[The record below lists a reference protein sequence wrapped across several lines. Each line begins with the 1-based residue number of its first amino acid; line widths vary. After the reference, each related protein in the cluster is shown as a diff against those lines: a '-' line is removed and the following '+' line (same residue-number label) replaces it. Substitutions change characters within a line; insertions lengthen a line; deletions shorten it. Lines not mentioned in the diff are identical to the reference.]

1 MLKISGSSALSD
13 FRINKLLA
21 ELQLIEPAI
30 KAVSARFI
38 HFADVENDF
47 DSSQAE
53 ILKQLLAYG
62 SRQTDAGILGTR
74 LLVVPRSGTISPWS
88 SKATE
93 IAQRCGLSGLKRI
106 ERGIEYTLDVD
117 RPLPAAVETLLH
129 DRMTQT
135 VLDGATDPDLFV
147 QHQPKPLQSVSIIEQ
162 GREALVS
169 ANTEL
174 GLALSDDEIDYLTD
188 SFQKLGRNPSDV
200 ELMMFAQANSEHCR
214 HKIFNADWTIDGVA
228 QAISLFKMIRN
239 TAEKSPAD
247 ILSAYSD
254 NASVMTGST
263 ERVFIRNAK
272 TGEYAYVEEDAHL
285 LMKVETHNHPTA
297 ISPYPGAATG
307 SGGEIRDEGATG
319 RGSSPKAGLTGFS
332 VSHLKIPGFPQPWE
346 ADNGKPERIASALTI
361 MLEGPLGGAAFNNE
375 FGRPNLAGYFRSFE
389 QSVPGKANEFRGYHK
404 PIMIAGGLGNI
415 RPMLVKKQP
424 IPAGSLI
431 IILGGPAMLI
441 GLGGGA
447 ASSQASG
454 AGSEALDF
462 ASVQRENPEM
472 ERRCQEV
479 INHCNSMGSDT
490 PIVSIHDI
498 GAGGLSNAVPEIIH
512 DCERGGRFELR
523 KVHNADIGMSPMQI
537 WCNEAQERYVVAI
550 KPEALELFTAFCER
564 EHCLFAV
571 IGEATEEEHLVLN
584 DELLNDKPVDIP
596 MSVLFGKPPKMHRNV
611 KHVKANTKALDLS
624 GVTLSEAVK
633 RVLSFPAV
641 ADKSF
646 LIHIGDRS
654 VTGLVARD
662 QMVGPWQVPVADV
675 AVTAVGFHA
684 MTGEAMAM
692 GERSPIAVINAPA
705 SGRMA
710 IGEAITNIAAANI
723 DSLKKIKLSANWMAA
738 AGYPGEDAA
747 LFDTVKAVGM
757 ELCPA
762 LGIAIPVGKDSL
774 SMKTVW
780 QDDKGIATAAVSE
793 NFTPEETV
801 ARAEDEVMAATV
813 SDSFSAMEA
822 ESAEQLGDTTEGLR
836 VDDTKEQADESMT
849 AIAAFSAAVETDST
863 DTASRTEAFEHSS
876 DAAEAL
882 NPDNTL
888 EQVGNDT
895 ITATLPDDLA
905 LCSVAVAVE
914 FTDTLPP
921 TEAVEPSGDAPDALK
936 VDDAPERIYNAIAAA
951 AVFPLSREIRSAD
964 TELAMETA
972 EHDADQSSDAP
983 EVSAVTD
990 DTTEQSH
997 NGMVA
1002 DTLATLAP
1010 AQEDEAEEA
1019 SLSAEHDADQSSDA
1033 QEVSA
1038 VTDDAAEQSH
1048 NGMVADTLAALAPAQ
1063 EDEAEDTALPAEHD
1077 ADQSSDAQ
1085 EVSAVTDDVAEQ
1097 SHNGMAAMVA
1107 DTLAACA
1114 PALETEAEDTALP
1127 AERDVDQS
1135 GDAPE
1140 APDDVAELNHNG
1152 TTALVADTI
1161 AACAPALEDETEDTA
1176 LPVEREVDQ
1185 SVDAPEVLDAPDDTA
1200 EPTSESMTALV
1211 ADTLAAFTPVL
1222 ETESPDTAL
1231 RSEAMAQDTASEAP
1245 KIDTLSAATP
1255 SEKTMTAPLSLVIT
1269 AFAPVADISLTLTPQ
1284 LRRVPDED
1292 SALILIDLGA
1302 GKNRL
1307 GGSVL
1312 AQVYNQL
1319 GDDCPDLDQAELL
1332 KAFFDAIQTLN
1343 GLGKLLSYHDRSDGG
1358 LLATVAEMMFASRLG
1373 VALTIDSL
1381 GDDVLAAL
1389 FNEELGAV
1397 LQVRQS
1403 DCKEVVA
1410 LLRQSGL
1417 IDCTYIIGKVID
1429 DCSDEAAADA
1439 KQLSIRHSGELVYSA
1454 TRSELQSIWS
1464 ELSYKMQALRD
1475 NPDCA
1480 LQQFERIA
1488 DDKDPGLNVELTFD
1502 LNDDVTAPFKAAPK
1516 PKVAILREQGVN
1528 GHVEMAAAFDR
1539 AGFTSIDVHMSDIIH
1554 GRVSLADFTGLVAC
1568 GGFSYGDVLGAGG
1581 GWAKSILFNPRCRDE
1596 FAAFFQRPDTFGL
1609 GVCNGCQMMSGLKDI
1624 IPGAEHWPRFMRNT
1638 SEQFEARVALVEVQ
1652 KSPSI
1657 LFAGME
1663 GSRMPVAIAHGE
1675 GRAEFAVD
1683 PALALEAG
1691 AVALCYVDNYGEL
1704 TTEFPANPNGSPFGI
1719 TGLTTTDGRFTIM
1732 MPHPE
1737 RCFRT
1742 LQNSW
1747 YPDEWEE
1754 YGAWMRLFRNARVW
1768 VG

>member
-1 MLKISGSSALSD
+1 MLKISGISALSD

-21 ELQLIEPAI
+21 ELQAIEPAI

-38 HFADVENDF
+38 HFVDIENDLNE
-47 DSSQAE
+47 SQVG
-53 ILKQLLAYG
+53 ILNQLLAYG
-62 SRQTDAGILGTR
+62 STQASIDISGQH

-93 IAQRCGLSGLKRI
+93 IAQRCGLSEVNRI
-106 ERGIEYTLDVD
+106 ERGIEYTLDVNE
-117 RPLPAAVETLLH
+117 PLSLSVNALLH

-135 VLDGATDPDLFV
+135 VLEGDVEPELFV
-147 QHQPKPLQSVSIIEQ
+147 HHQPKPLLHVDILTQ
-162 GREALVS
+162 GRDALVS

-174 GLALSDDEIDYLTD
+174 GLALSEDEIDYLTD
-188 SFQKLGRNPSDV
+188 SFQALGRNPTDV

-214 HKIFNADWTIDGVA
+214 HKIFNADWTIDGVEQA
-228 QAISLFKMIRN
+228 QSLFGMIRN
-239 TAEKSPAD
+239 TAQKSPEG

-254 NASVMTGST
+254 NASVATGSSAQ
-263 ERVFIRNAK
+263 VFIRNAQ

-332 VSHLKIPGFPQPWE
+332 VSHLKIPGFLQPWE

-375 FGRPNLAGYFRSFE
+375 FGRPNLTGYFRSFE
-389 QSVPGKANEFRGYHK
+389 QAVPGSDHEFRGYHK
-404 PIMIAGGLGNI
+404 PIMIAGGMGNI
-415 RPMLVKKQP
+415 RPMLVDKHP

-441 GLGGGA
+441 GLGGSA

-454 AGSEALDF
+454 EGSEDLDF

-479 INHCNSMGSDT
+479 INHCNSMGNDT

-512 DCERGGRFELR
+512 DCDRGGRFELR
-523 KVHNADIGMSPMQI
+523 KVHNADKGMSPMQI

-550 KPEALELFTAFCER
+550 KPESLALFSAFCER

-571 IGEATEEEHLVLN
+571 IGEATEQEHLSLS
-584 DELLNDKPVDIP
+584 DELLGDQPVDIP
-596 MSVLFGKPPKMHRNV
+596 MSVLFGKSPKLHRNV
-611 KHVKANTKALDLS
+611 EHVRPNTQALDVSGIKLS
-624 GVTLSEAVK
+624 DAVK
-633 RVLSFPAV
+633 RVLAFPAV

-662 QMVGPWQVPVADV
+662 QMVGPWQTPVADV
-675 AVTAVGFHA
+675 AVTASGFHA
-684 MTGEAMAM
+684 LTGEAMAM
-692 GERSPIAVINAPA
+692 GERSPIAVIDAPA

-710 IGEAITNIAAANI
+710 IGEAITNIAAAGI

-738 AGYPGEDAA
+738 AGYQGEDAA

-780 QDDKGIATAAVSE
+780 KDD
-793 NFTPEETV
+793 
-801 ARAEDEVMAATV
+801 
-813 SDSFSAMEA
+813 
-822 ESAEQLGDTTEGLR
+822 
-836 VDDTKEQADESMT
+836 
-849 AIAAFSAAVETDST
+849 
-863 DTASRTEAFEHSS
+863 
-876 DAAEAL
+876 
-882 NPDNTL
+882 
-888 EQVGNDT
+888 
-895 ITATLPDDLA
+895 
-905 LCSVAVAVE
+905 
-914 FTDTLPP
+914 
-921 TEAVEPSGDAPDALK
+921 
-936 VDDAPERIYNAIAAA
+936 
-951 AVFPLSREIRSAD
+951 
-964 TELAMETA
+964 
-972 EHDADQSSDAP
+972 
-983 EVSAVTD
+983 
-990 DTTEQSH
+990 
-997 NGMVA
+997 
-1002 DTLATLAP
+1002 
-1010 AQEDEAEEA
+1010 
-1019 SLSAEHDADQSSDA
+1019 SL
-1033 QEVSA
+1033 
-1038 VTDDAAEQSH
+1038 
-1048 NGMVADTLAALAPAQ
+1048 
-1063 EDEAEDTALPAEHD
+1063 
-1077 ADQSSDAQ
+1077 
-1085 EVSAVTDDVAEQ
+1085 
-1097 SHNGMAAMVA
+1097 
-1107 DTLAACA
+1107 
-1114 PALETEAEDTALP
+1114 
-1127 AERDVDQS
+1127 
-1135 GDAPE
+1135 
-1140 APDDVAELNHNG
+1140 
-1152 TTALVADTI
+1152 
-1161 AACAPALEDETEDTA
+1161 
-1176 LPVEREVDQ
+1176 
-1185 SVDAPEVLDAPDDTA
+1185 
-1200 EPTSESMTALV
+1200 
-1211 ADTLAAFTPVL
+1211 
-1222 ETESPDTAL
+1222 
-1231 RSEAMAQDTASEAP
+1231 
-1245 KIDTLSAATP
+1245 
-1255 SEKTMTAPLSLVIT
+1255 EKTMTAPLSLVIT

-1284 LRRVPDED
+1284 LRCVPDED
-1292 SALILIDLGA
+1292 SALILLDLGV

-1319 GDDCPDLDQAELL
+1319 GDDCPDLDDAGLL

-1343 GLGKLLSYHDRSDGG
+1343 GQDRLLSYHDRSDGG
-1358 LLATVAEMMFASRLG
+1358 LLATVAEMMFAGRLG
-1373 VALTIDSL
+1373 VTLTLDSL

-1403 DCKEVVA
+1403 DCKDIVE
-1410 LLRQSGL
+1410 LLNQSGL
-1417 IDCTYIIGKVID
+1417 IDCVYVIGKVVD
-1429 DCSDEAAADA
+1429 YAMAQSEYCGGDFGRPGRLASPPLDA
-1439 KQLSIRHSGELVYSA
+1439 GQQLTIHHFGEVIYSA
-1454 TRSELQSIWS
+1454 GRAELQSFWS

-1475 NPDCA
+1475 NPECA

-1488 DDKDPGLNVELTFD
+1488 DDEDPGLNVELTFGV
-1502 LNDDVTAPFKAAPK
+1502 NDDVTAVFATAAR

-1554 GRVSLADFTGLVAC
+1554 GRVGLADFTGLVAC

-1683 PALALEAG
+1683 PAVALEAG

-1747 YPDEWEE
+1747 HPDDWEE

>member
-1 MLKISGSSALSD
+1 MLKISGTSALSV

-21 ELQLIEPAI
+21 ELQAIEPAI

-38 HFADVENDF
+38 HFVDIDNNQD
-47 DSSQAE
+47 DSQTE

-62 SRQTDAGILGTR
+62 SASPDADIQGTR

-93 IAQRCGLSGLKRI
+93 IAQRCGLLEVKRI
-106 ERGIEYTLDVD
+106 ERGIEYTLDVNQ
-117 RPLPAAVETLLH
+117 PLPASVKALLH

-135 VLDGATDPDLFV
+135 VVDGDSDPDLFAH
-147 QHQPKPLQSVSIIEQ
+147 HQPKPLQSVAIIEQ
-162 GREALVS
+162 GRDALVS

-174 GLALSDDEIDYLTD
+174 GLALSGDEIDYLTE
-188 SFQKLGRNPSDV
+188 SFQALNRNPTDV

-214 HKIFNADWTIDGVA
+214 HKIFNADWTIDGVEQA
-228 QAISLFKMIRN
+228 QSLFKMIRN
-239 TAEKSPAD
+239 TAAKSPEG
-247 ILSAYSD
+247 ILTAYSD
-254 NASVMTGST
+254 NASVITGPT
-263 ERVFIRNAK
+263 EQVFIRNAK
-272 TGEYAYVEEDAHL
+272 TGEYGYVEENAHL

-319 RGSSPKAGLTGFS
+319 RGSAPKAGLTGFS

-346 ADNGKPERIASALTI
+346 ADNGKPERIASALNI

-375 FGRPNLAGYFRSFE
+375 FGRPNLTGYFRSFE
-389 QSVPGKANEFRGYHK
+389 QAVPGKDNEFRGYHK

-415 RPMLVKKQP
+415 RPMLVKKNA

-454 AGSEALDF
+454 AGSEDLDF

-523 KVHNADIGMSPMQI
+523 KVQNADIGMSPMQI

-550 KPEALELFTAFCER
+550 KPESLELFTSFCER

-571 IGEATEEEHLVLN
+571 IGEATEEEHLLLN
-584 DELLNDKPVDIP
+584 DELLGDKPVDIP
-596 MSVLFGKPPKMHRNV
+596 MSVLFGKSPKLHRNV
-611 KHVKANTKALDLS
+611 EHVPANTQVLDLS
-624 GVTLSEAVK
+624 GILLHEAVK

-684 MTGEAMAM
+684 VTGEAMAM
-692 GERSPIAVINAPA
+692 GERSPIAVIDAPA

-710 IGEAITNIAAANI
+710 IGEAITNIAAASI

-738 AGYPGEDAA
+738 AGYQGEDAA

-780 QDDKGIATAAVSE
+780 K
-793 NFTPEETV
+793 
-801 ARAEDEVMAATV
+801 
-813 SDSFSAMEA
+813 
-822 ESAEQLGDTTEGLR
+822 
-836 VDDTKEQADESMT
+836 
-849 AIAAFSAAVETDST
+849 
-863 DTASRTEAFEHSS
+863 
-876 DAAEAL
+876 
-882 NPDNTL
+882 
-888 EQVGNDT
+888 
-895 ITATLPDDLA
+895 
-905 LCSVAVAVE
+905 
-914 FTDTLPP
+914 
-921 TEAVEPSGDAPDALK
+921 
-936 VDDAPERIYNAIAAA
+936 
-951 AVFPLSREIRSAD
+951 
-964 TELAMETA
+964 
-972 EHDADQSSDAP
+972 
-983 EVSAVTD
+983 
-990 DTTEQSH
+990 
-997 NGMVA
+997 
-1002 DTLATLAP
+1002 
-1010 AQEDEAEEA
+1010 DEAA
-1019 SLSAEHDADQSSDA
+1019 SA
-1033 QEVSA
+1033 
-1038 VTDDAAEQSH
+1038 
-1048 NGMVADTLAALAPAQ
+1048 
-1063 EDEAEDTALPAEHD
+1063 
-1077 ADQSSDAQ
+1077 
-1085 EVSAVTDDVAEQ
+1085 
-1097 SHNGMAAMVA
+1097 
-1107 DTLAACA
+1107 
-1114 PALETEAEDTALP
+1114 
-1127 AERDVDQS
+1127 
-1135 GDAPE
+1135 
-1140 APDDVAELNHNG
+1140 
-1152 TTALVADTI
+1152 
-1161 AACAPALEDETEDTA
+1161 
-1176 LPVEREVDQ
+1176 
-1185 SVDAPEVLDAPDDTA
+1185 
-1200 EPTSESMTALV
+1200 
-1211 ADTLAAFTPVL
+1211 
-1222 ETESPDTAL
+1222 
-1231 RSEAMAQDTASEAP
+1231 
-1245 KIDTLSAATP
+1245 
-1255 SEKTMTAPLSLVIT
+1255 EKTMTAPLSLVIT
-1269 AFAPVADISLTLTPQ
+1269 AFAPVADIGLTLTPQ
-1284 LRRVPDED
+1284 LRCVQDED
-1292 SALILIDLGA
+1292 SALILVDLGA

-1319 GDDCPDLDQAELL
+1319 GSESPDLDDASLL
-1332 KAFFDAIQTLN
+1332 KAFFDTIQALN
-1343 GLGKLLSYHDRSDGG
+1343 AQHKLLSYHDRSDGG

-1373 VALTIDSL
+1373 VTLTLDSL
-1381 GDDVLAAL
+1381 GEDALAAL

-1403 DCKEVVA
+1403 DCKDVVE
-1410 LLRQSGL
+1410 LLKHSGL
-1417 IDCTYIIGKVID
+1417 IDCTYVIGKVNT
-1429 DCSDEAAADA
+1429 DEQ
-1439 KQLSIRHSGELVYSA
+1439 QLNIRHMGEMIYSA
-1454 TRSELQSIWS
+1454 GRAELQSIWS

-1475 NPDCA
+1475 NPECA
-1480 LQQFERIA
+1480 QQQFERIT
-1488 DDKDPGLNVELTFD
+1488 DDADPGLNVSLTFD
-1502 LNDDVTAPFKAAPK
+1502 INDDVTARFKHVAR

-1596 FAAFFQRPDTFGL
+1596 FAAFFRRPDTFGL

-1624 IPGAEHWPRFMRNT
+1624 IPGAEHWPRFMRNN

-1663 GSRMPVAIAHGE
+1663 GSRMPVAISHGE
-1675 GRAEFAVD
+1675 GRAEFAAD
-1683 PALALEAG
+1683 PAVALEAG

-1747 YPDEWEE
+1747 HPDDWNE
-1754 YGAWMRLFRNARVW
+1754 YGAWMRMFRNARVW

>member
-1 MLKISGSSALSD
+1 MLKISGTSALSV

-21 ELQLIEPAI
+21 ELQAIEPAI
-30 KAVSARFI
+30 KAVSTRFI
-38 HFADVENDF
+38 HFVDIDTNLD
-47 DSSQAE
+47 DNQAG

-62 SRQTDAGILGTR
+62 SALADADIQGPR

-93 IAQRCGLSGLKRI
+93 IAQRCGLLEVKRI
-106 ERGIEYTLDVD
+106 ERGIEYTLDVNQ
-117 RPLPAAVETLLH
+117 PLPASVKALLH

-135 VLDGATDPDLFV
+135 VVDGDSEPDLFAH
-147 QHQPKPLQSVSIIEQ
+147 HQPKPLQSVAIIEQ
-162 GREALVS
+162 GRDALVG
-169 ANTEL
+169 ANTDL
-174 GLALSDDEIDYLTD
+174 GLALSDDEIDYLTE
-188 SFQKLGRNPSDV
+188 SFQTLGRNPTDV

-214 HKIFNADWTIDGVA
+214 HKIFNADWTIDGVEQA
-228 QAISLFKMIRN
+228 QTLFKMIRN
-239 TAEKSPAD
+239 TAAKSPEG
-247 ILSAYSD
+247 ILTAYSD
-254 NASVMTGST
+254 NASVMAGST
-263 ERVFIRNAK
+263 EQVFIRNAQ
-272 TGEYAYVEEDAHL
+272 TGEYGYVKEDAHL

-375 FGRPNLAGYFRSFE
+375 FGRPNLTGYFRSFE
-389 QSVPGKANEFRGYHK
+389 QAVPGKDNEFRGYHK

-415 RPMLVKKQP
+415 RPMLVKKNA

-454 AGSEALDF
+454 AGSEDLDF

-523 KVHNADIGMSPMQI
+523 NVQNADIGMSPMQI

-550 KPEALELFTAFCER
+550 KPESLELFTAFCER

-571 IGEATEEEHLVLN
+571 IGEATEEEHLLLN
-584 DELLNDKPVDIP
+584 DELLGDKPVDIP
-596 MSVLFGKPPKMHRNV
+596 MSVLFGKSPKLHRNV
-611 KHVKANTKALDLS
+611 EHVPANTQALDVS
-624 GVTLSEAVK
+624 GITLNEAIK
-633 RVLSFPAV
+633 RVLAFPAV

-675 AVTAVGFHA
+675 AVTAVGFHSV
-684 MTGEAMAM
+684 TGEAMAM
-692 GERSPIAVINAPA
+692 GERSPIAVIDAPA

-710 IGEAITNIAAANI
+710 IGEAITNIAAASI

-738 AGYPGEDAA
+738 AGYQGEDAA

-780 QDDKGIATAAVSE
+780 KD
-793 NFTPEETV
+793 
-801 ARAEDEVMAATV
+801 
-813 SDSFSAMEA
+813 
-822 ESAEQLGDTTEGLR
+822 
-836 VDDTKEQADESMT
+836 
-849 AIAAFSAAVETDST
+849 
-863 DTASRTEAFEHSS
+863 
-876 DAAEAL
+876 
-882 NPDNTL
+882 
-888 EQVGNDT
+888 
-895 ITATLPDDLA
+895 
-905 LCSVAVAVE
+905 
-914 FTDTLPP
+914 
-921 TEAVEPSGDAPDALK
+921 
-936 VDDAPERIYNAIAAA
+936 
-951 AVFPLSREIRSAD
+951 
-964 TELAMETA
+964 ETA
-972 EHDADQSSDAP
+972 D
-983 EVSAVTD
+983 
-990 DTTEQSH
+990 
-997 NGMVA
+997 
-1002 DTLATLAP
+1002 
-1010 AQEDEAEEA
+1010 
-1019 SLSAEHDADQSSDA
+1019 
-1033 QEVSA
+1033 
-1038 VTDDAAEQSH
+1038 
-1048 NGMVADTLAALAPAQ
+1048 
-1063 EDEAEDTALPAEHD
+1063 
-1077 ADQSSDAQ
+1077 
-1085 EVSAVTDDVAEQ
+1085 
-1097 SHNGMAAMVA
+1097 
-1107 DTLAACA
+1107 
-1114 PALETEAEDTALP
+1114 
-1127 AERDVDQS
+1127 
-1135 GDAPE
+1135 
-1140 APDDVAELNHNG
+1140 
-1152 TTALVADTI
+1152 
-1161 AACAPALEDETEDTA
+1161 
-1176 LPVEREVDQ
+1176 
-1185 SVDAPEVLDAPDDTA
+1185 
-1200 EPTSESMTALV
+1200 
-1211 ADTLAAFTPVL
+1211 
-1222 ETESPDTAL
+1222 
-1231 RSEAMAQDTASEAP
+1231 
-1245 KIDTLSAATP
+1245 

-1269 AFAPVADISLTLTPQ
+1269 AFAPVADIGLTLTPQ
-1284 LRRVPDED
+1284 LRCVPDED

-1312 AQVYNQL
+1312 AQVYNQI
-1319 GDDCPDLDQAELL
+1319 GNECPDLDDASLL
-1332 KAFFDAIQTLN
+1332 KAFFDTIQTLN
-1343 GLGKLLSYHDRSDGG
+1343 VQNKLLSYHDRSDGG
-1358 LLATVAEMMFASRLG
+1358 LLATVAEMMFAGRLG
-1373 VALTIDSL
+1373 VTLALDSL
-1381 GDDVLAAL
+1381 GEDVLASL

-1403 DCKEVVA
+1403 DCKDVEE
-1410 LLRQSGL
+1410 LLKHSGL
-1417 IDCTYIIGKVID
+1417 IDCTYVIGKVNTG
-1429 DCSDEAAADA
+1429 EQ
-1439 KQLSIRHSGELVYSA
+1439 QLNIRHRGEMIYSA
-1454 TRSELQSIWS
+1454 GRAELQSIWS

-1475 NPDCA
+1475 NPECA
-1480 LQQFERIA
+1480 QQQFERIA
-1488 DDKDPGLNVELTFD
+1488 DDADPGLNVALTFD
-1502 LNDDVTAPFKAAPK
+1502 VGKNVTARFKHAAR

-1624 IPGAEHWPRFMRNT
+1624 IPGAEHWPRFMRNN

-1683 PALALEAG
+1683 PAVALEAG

-1737 RCFRT
+1737 RCFRA

-1747 YPDEWEE
+1747 HPDDWGE
-1754 YGAWMRLFRNARVW
+1754 YGAWMRMFRNARVW

>member
-1 MLKISGSSALSD
+1 MLKIPGTSALSD

-21 ELQLIEPAI
+21 ELQSIEPAI
-30 KAVSARFI
+30 KAISARFV
-38 HFADVENDF
+38 HFVDIEHDLSDGQSA
-47 DSSQAE
+47 

-62 SRQTDAGILGTR
+62 STQAGAEIAGAR

-93 IAQRCGLSGLKRI
+93 IAQRCGLSEVKRI
-106 ERGIEYTLDVD
+106 ERGIEYTLDGYAPTSVSVN
-117 RPLPAAVETLLH
+117 ALLH

-135 VLDGATDPDLFV
+135 VLDGDIEPELFV
-147 QHQPKPLQSVSIIEQ
+147 LHQPKPLQTVTIIEQ
-162 GREALVS
+162 GRDALVN
-169 ANTEL
+169 ANAGL

-188 SFQKLGRNPSDV
+188 SFQALGRNPSDV

-214 HKIFNADWTIDGVA
+214 HKIFNADWTIDGVEQA
-228 QAISLFKMIRN
+228 QSLFKMIRN
-239 TAEKSPAD
+239 TAAKSPEG
-247 ILSAYSD
+247 ILSAYND
-254 NASVMTGST
+254 NASVMAGSSAQ
-263 ERVFIRNAK
+263 VFIRNPQ
-272 TGEYAYVEEDAHL
+272 TGEYAYVEEEAHL

-319 RGSSPKAGLTGFS
+319 RGSAPKAGLTGFS
-332 VSHLKIPGFPQPWE
+332 VSHLKIPGFSQPWE
-346 ADNGKPERIASALTI
+346 TDNGKPERIASALTI

-375 FGRPNLAGYFRSFE
+375 FGRPNLVGYFRSFE
-389 QSVPGKANEFRGYHK
+389 QAVPGKDNEFRGYHK

-415 RPMLVKKQP
+415 RPMLVKKQA

-454 AGSEALDF
+454 AGSEDLDF

-479 INHCNSMGSDT
+479 INHCNAMGSDT

-512 DCERGGRFELR
+512 DCDRGGRFELR

-550 KPEALELFTAFCER
+550 KPESLELFSAFCER

-571 IGEATEEEHLVLN
+571 IGEATDEEHLTLN
-584 DELLNDKPVDIP
+584 DELLGDKPVDIP
-596 MSVLFGKPPKMHRNV
+596 MSVLFGKSPKLHRNV
-611 KHVKANTKALDLS
+611 EHVQPNIQALDVS
-624 GVTLSEAVK
+624 GITLAEAVK
-633 RVLSFPAV
+633 RVLAFPAV

-684 MTGEAMAM
+684 VAGEAMAM
-692 GERSPIAVINAPA
+692 GERSPIAVIDAPA

-710 IGEAITNIAAANI
+710 IGEAITNIAAASI
-723 DSLKKIKLSANWMAA
+723 DSLRKIKLSANWMAA
-738 AGYPGEDAA
+738 AGYQGEDAA

-780 QDDKGIATAAVSE
+780 KDG
-793 NFTPEETV
+793 
-801 ARAEDEVMAATV
+801 
-813 SDSFSAMEA
+813 
-822 ESAEQLGDTTEGLR
+822 
-836 VDDTKEQADESMT
+836 
-849 AIAAFSAAVETDST
+849 AI
-863 DTASRTEAFEHSS
+863 
-876 DAAEAL
+876 
-882 NPDNTL
+882 
-888 EQVGNDT
+888 
-895 ITATLPDDLA
+895 
-905 LCSVAVAVE
+905 
-914 FTDTLPP
+914 
-921 TEAVEPSGDAPDALK
+921 
-936 VDDAPERIYNAIAAA
+936 
-951 AVFPLSREIRSAD
+951 
-964 TELAMETA
+964 
-972 EHDADQSSDAP
+972 
-983 EVSAVTD
+983 
-990 DTTEQSH
+990 
-997 NGMVA
+997 
-1002 DTLATLAP
+1002 
-1010 AQEDEAEEA
+1010 
-1019 SLSAEHDADQSSDA
+1019 
-1033 QEVSA
+1033 
-1038 VTDDAAEQSH
+1038 
-1048 NGMVADTLAALAPAQ
+1048 
-1063 EDEAEDTALPAEHD
+1063 
-1077 ADQSSDAQ
+1077 
-1085 EVSAVTDDVAEQ
+1085 
-1097 SHNGMAAMVA
+1097 
-1107 DTLAACA
+1107 
-1114 PALETEAEDTALP
+1114 
-1127 AERDVDQS
+1127 
-1135 GDAPE
+1135 
-1140 APDDVAELNHNG
+1140 
-1152 TTALVADTI
+1152 
-1161 AACAPALEDETEDTA
+1161 
-1176 LPVEREVDQ
+1176 
-1185 SVDAPEVLDAPDDTA
+1185 
-1200 EPTSESMTALV
+1200 
-1211 ADTLAAFTPVL
+1211 
-1222 ETESPDTAL
+1222 
-1231 RSEAMAQDTASEAP
+1231 
-1245 KIDTLSAATP
+1245 
-1255 SEKTMTAPLSLVIT
+1255 EKTLTSPLSLVIT

-1284 LRRVPDED
+1284 LRCVQDED

-1319 GDDCPDLDQAELL
+1319 GNDCPDLDEASLL
-1332 KAFFDAIQTLN
+1332 KAFFDSIQTLN
-1343 GLGKLLSYHDRSDGG
+1343 SQGKLLSYHDRSDGG
-1358 LLATVAEMMFASRLG
+1358 LLATVTEMMFAGRLG
-1373 VALTIDSL
+1373 VTLTLDSL
-1381 GDDVLAAL
+1381 GEDVLAAL

-1403 DCKEVVA
+1403 DCKDVVE
-1410 LLRQSGL
+1410 LLKQSGL
-1417 IDCTYIIGKVID
+1417 IDCTYVIGKVM
-1429 DCSDEAAADA
+1429 DEP
-1439 KQLSIRHSGELVYSA
+1439 QLNIRHLGEVIYSA
-1454 TRSELQSIWS
+1454 GRAELQSVWS

-1475 NPDCA
+1475 NPECA
-1480 LQQFERIA
+1480 LQQFEHIA
-1488 DDKDPGLNVELTFD
+1488 DDEDPGLNVELTFD
-1502 LNDDVTAPFKAAPK
+1502 VNDDVTALFKNAVR

-1624 IPGAEHWPRFMRNT
+1624 IPGAGHWPRFMRNN

-1675 GRAEFAVD
+1675 GRAEFAAD
-1683 PALALEAG
+1683 PAIALEAG
-1691 AVALCYVDNYGEL
+1691 AVALSYVDNYGEL

-1737 RCFRT
+1737 RCFKT
-1742 LQNSW
+1742 VQNSW
-1747 YPDEWEE
+1747 HPDDWEE